1 MKLKKLIALLL
12 LLSLASTFSGCA
24 TNERKSSEPS
34 EGSSA
39 NSNVSSNSE
48 IKAANADKG
57 KAMQKISMA
66 IGVETSGFNITSQ
79 QPVDAPGG
87 YNGTQY
93 TVKTSAGKTYKCEI
107 LEPSGFGKVM
117 TWGMASG
124 ASAMCTDF
132 TTGSKDRGKTNKA
145 SCNDLLK
152 AAGKC

>member
-12 LLSLASTFSGCA
+12 LLPLASAFYGC
-24 TNERKSSEPS
+24 TTTERQSSEPS
-34 EGSSA
+34 E
-39 NSNVSSNSE
+39 SNSKSE
-48 IKAANADKG
+48 KKAASEDMG

-66 IGVETSGFNITSQ
+66 IGMETNGFSITGQ
-79 QPVDAPGG
+79 QAIEAPAG

-107 LEPSGFGKVM
+107 LEPSGFGKAM

-132 TTGSKDRGKTNKA
+132 TPGSKDRGKTNKA

>member
-1 MKLKKLIALLL
+1 MEIKKLIALLL
-12 LLSLASTFSGCA
+12 LLPLASVFSGCA
-24 TNERKSSEPS
+24 TTERKSSEPS
-34 EGSSA
+34 EGSGA
-39 NSNVSSNSE
+39 NSNVSSNAEKKS
-48 IKAANADKG
+48 ANEDKG

-66 IGVETSGFNITSQ
+66 IGLETSRFTITSQ
-79 QPVDAPGG
+79 QPVDTPGG

-132 TTGSKDRGKTNKA
+132 TPGSKDRGKTNKA